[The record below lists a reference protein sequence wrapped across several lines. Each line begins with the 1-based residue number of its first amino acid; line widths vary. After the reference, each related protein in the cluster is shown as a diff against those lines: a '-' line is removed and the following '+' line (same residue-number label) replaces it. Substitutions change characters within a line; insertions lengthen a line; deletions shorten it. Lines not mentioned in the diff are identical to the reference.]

1 MKIFDVTVPITNS
14 MAVWPGDPTVNNHL
28 VAAIENGDEA
38 NVTAIHM
45 SAHTGTHIDAPRHFV
60 ENGDG
65 IESLH
70 LSTLLGEVEVVEID
84 SNVDHIDVDT
94 LAGLNKER
102 WKTRVLFKTRNSRLR
117 LIEKQ
122 SFDQAFTALLPEAAN
137 YLVNRGVKL
146 VGIDY
151 LSIAPFENGMDTHL
165 AFLKNNVI
173 VIEGLNLSDV
183 SAGIY
188 NLIALPILLE
198 NGDGAPARVLLIQS

>member
-14 MAVWPGDPTVNNHL
+14 MAVWPGDRAVNNHL

>member
-60 ENGDG
+60 ENGNG

>member
-14 MAVWPGDPTVNNHL
+14 MAVWPGDPAVNNHL

-94 LAGLNKER
+94 LACLNKER

>member
-14 MAVWPGDPTVNNHL
+14 MAVWPGDPAVNNHL

-60 ENGDG
+60 ENGNG

>member
-14 MAVWPGDPTVNNHL
+14 MAVWPGDPAVNNHL

>member
-14 MAVWPGDPTVNNHL
+14 MAVWPGDPAVNNHL

-38 NVTAIHM
+38 DVTAIHM